1 MTSRLGRADRSLDE
15 NVRLHR
21 PLDDTSD
28 VSATG
33 IGRKGIGRAPVLV
46 GVIVCGLVG
55 PAAARAADPF
65 GTASLGQQV
74 DTAVATA
81 AGAVSPQAAAVSPPA
96 LEPASVA
103 PVNEAATKTAEMAAT
118 KTVELA
124 TKQAAAVASTATAD
138 AQREI
143 QRTAPASPSASSQA
157 PSTERAHRRAA
168 RHRTRRARRS
178 ASSLH
183 VPPTVPTSTENRVAL
198 VPTKVVD
205 QRFAQT
211 RREGRGGPGARATP
225 ETRAGPTPQRHPPS
239 PWPPGPGGA
248 AVSGQS
254 GVHGPLSPL
263 LVGALA
269 AALLALAFE
278 FLPRALPLRAFR
290 KPGHLPL
297 PPWHPG

>member
-1 MTSRLGRADRSLDE
+1 MTSRSGRLDRQMDE

-21 PLDDTSD
+21 PLDDRSD
-28 VSATG
+28 VSAAG
-33 IGRKGIGRAPVLV
+33 SGRKGIKRASVLV
-46 GVIVCGLVG
+46 GVTVCGLVG
-55 PAAARAADPF
+55 PATARAADPF
-65 GTASLGQQV
+65 GTAPLVG
-74 DTAVATA
+74 AAIATA
-81 AGAVSPQAAAVSPPA
+81 TGAVSSQAQAVSSQA
-96 LEPASVA
+96 SDPASAA
-103 PVNEAATKTAEMAAT
+103 PVGSAATKTVEAAAAP
-118 KTVELA
+118 TVELA
-124 TKQAAAVASTATAD
+124 TKQAAAVASTAIAD

-143 QRTAPASPSASSQA
+143 QGTARASPGASSQA
-157 PSTERAHRRAA
+157 ASTGTAHRTHA
-168 RHRTRRARRS
+168 RHRARRARRS
-178 ASSLH
+178 ASLLH
-183 VPPTVPTSTENRVAL
+183 VPSTVPTSTENRVAP
-198 VPTKVVD
+198 VPTDVVD

-239 PWPPGPGGA
+239 PLPPGPGGA
-248 AVSGQS
+248 ALSGQS

-269 AALLALAFE
+269 AVLLALAFE